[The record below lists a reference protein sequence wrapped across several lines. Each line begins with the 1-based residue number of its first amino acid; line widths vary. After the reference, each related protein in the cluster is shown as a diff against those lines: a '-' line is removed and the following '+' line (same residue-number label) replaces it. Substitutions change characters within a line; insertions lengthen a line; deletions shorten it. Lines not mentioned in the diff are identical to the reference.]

1 MKKFIKYFSAL
12 LAVLMIFTSSTVALA
27 STQSSILQSDG
38 KYHTYTH
45 NTKFDTFNKVMGID
59 VSEHN
64 KTIDF
69 NAVKANGID
78 FVYVRV
84 GYTGY
89 TKKKFSLNYDKYY
102 DTYINDAL
110 TAGLQVGVYWYSQAL
125 NVDEAAQEANML
137 LSAISNPDGSPKY
150 NITMPVVDDY
160 EFASQPKDGRLDTAG
175 LSKDQMTA
183 NVLSFVST
191 ISQRGYT
198 PCLYANKTFLEKSVS
213 ASQIAPYAKIWLA
226 HYNTVTGYAGDY
238 ECWQFTSSGKVSGIS
253 TKVDMNVW
261 YQGATPAPAP
271 VPVVTPPQPEPQPDT
286 TVPSTQPDTSAT
298 QPTTQP
304 TTVPT
309 TVAPVSAAKV
319 TNLKV
324 KSKTN
329 TTITFTWKKQDGV
342 DYYNI
347 YKYDSSS
354 DSYIHIASTDG
365 NVNNIKI
372 SKLPEGTYFRFKVT
386 AVANGEEGSRSEP
399 CKVVTNPRKVQ
410 TKLAKSNKKKKITF
424 KWKKTTGTGYQ
435 YQWSTSKNFK
445 TNYLTKT
452 TKKTNVTISTSQS
465 KKTYYVRVRAYKTHS
480 NGTKY
485 YGKWSTVKKVKVR

>member
-12 LAVLMIFTSSTVALA
+12 LAVLMIFTSSTVAFA

-38 KYHTYTH
+38 EYHTYTH
-45 NTKFDTFNKVMGID
+45 NTKFDAFNKVIGID

-69 NAVKANGID
+69 NAVKADGID

-102 DTYINDAL
+102 DTYINNAL
-110 TAGLQVGVYWYSQAL
+110 AAGLQVGVYWYSQAL

-238 ECWQFTSSGKVSGIS
+238 EYWQFTSSGKVSGIS

-347 YKYDSSS
+347 YKYDSNS

-386 AVANGEEGSRSEP
+386 AVANGEEGSKSEP

-445 TNYLTKT
+445 KNYLTKT

-485 YGKWSTVKKVKVR
+485 YGKWSTVKKVKVK

>member
-1 MKKFIKYFSAL
+1 MNKLIKYFSAL
-12 LAVLMIFTSSTVALA
+12 LAVLMIFTSSTVAFA
-27 STQSSILQSDG
+27 STQSSVLQSDN

-45 NTKFDTFNKVMGID
+45 NTKFDSFNKVIGID

-69 NAVKANGID
+69 NAVKADGID

-110 TAGLQVGVYWYSQAL
+110 AAGLQVGVYWYSQAL
-125 NVDEAAQEANML
+125 NADEAAQEANML
-137 LSAISNPDGSPKY
+137 LNAISNPDGSPKY

-160 EFASQPKDGRLDTAG
+160 EFAGVGDNGRLDSAK

-238 ECWQFTSSGKVSGIS
+238 EYWQFTSSGKVSGIS

-271 VPVVTPPQPEPQPDT
+271 VPIVTPQQPTTQPDT
-286 TVPSTQPDTSAT
+286 TVPS
-298 QPTTQP
+298 TQP

-324 KSKTN
+324 KTKTN

-347 YKYDSSS
+347 YKYDSGTG
-354 DSYIHIASTDG
+354 SYIHIASTEG
-365 NVNNIKI
+365 NVNKIKI

-386 AVANGEEGSRSEP
+386 AVANGKEGSRSEP

-424 KWKKTTGTGYQ
+424 KWKKTTCTGYQ

-445 TNYLTKT
+445 KNYLTKT

-485 YGKWSTVKKVKVR
+485 YGKWSNVKKVKVK

>member
-1 MKKFIKYFSAL
+1 MNKFIKYFSAL
-12 LAVLMIFTSSTVALA
+12 LAVLMIFTSSTVAFA
-27 STQSSILQSDG
+27 STQSSVLQSDN

-45 NTKFDTFNKVMGID
+45 NTKFDSFNKVMGID

-110 TAGLQVGVYWYSQAL
+110 AAGLQVGVYWYSQAL
-125 NVDEAAQEANML
+125 NADEAAQEANML
-137 LSAISNPDGSPKY
+137 LNAISNPDGSPKY

-160 EFASQPKDGRLDTAG
+160 EFAGVGDNGRLDSAK

-238 ECWQFTSSGKVSGIS
+238 EYWQFTSSGKVSGIS

-271 VPVVTPPQPEPQPDT
+271 VPVVTPQ
-286 TVPSTQPDTSAT
+286 

-309 TVAPVSAAKV
+309 TFAPVSAAKV
-319 TNLKV
+319 TNLKA

-329 TTITFTWKKQDGV
+329 TIITFTWEKQDGV
-342 DYYNI
+342 DYYNV
-347 YKYDSSS
+347 YKYDSST
-354 DSYIHIASTDG
+354 DSYIHIASTEG
-365 NVNNIKI
+365 NVNKIKI

-386 AVANGEEGSRSEP
+386 AVANGKEGLRSGP

-424 KWKKTTGTGYQ
+424 KWKKTTCTGYQ

-445 TNYLTKT
+445 KNYLTKT

-485 YGKWSTVKKVKVR
+485 YGKWSTVKKVKVK